1 MYIIAAAVVHVC
13 NILYYDEHEY
23 LHVLLEFYQYSNK
36 QIHVLSTD
44 NLILIDIILY
54 NCVYIKYWL
63 CCQSIGLPIRW

>member
-44 NLILIDIILY
+44 NLILIRY
-54 NCVYIKYWL
+54 HSV
-63 CCQSIGLPIRW
+63 